1 MEEYP
6 DEKEVGRRLDEACL
20 TYQLRSKVAVLCLPG
35 LQSFL
40 GDIVDF
46 LKTRYEV
53 RTCYSNNNQ
62 EIESAVRWADTVW
75 LEWANELTST
85 LTNHSTILDGKHV
98 ICRLHS
104 YEAFAGYVRKIRWE
118 RIDNLIF
125 VAGHIKDIVVSQ
137 VPRLLQQVGYIHIVP
152 NGINMDKFI
161 FKERKKGN
169 NIAYLGYINYKKGPM
184 LLLHAFREL
193 VQTDNRY
200 RLFIAGDFQDARYK
214 LYFDQM
220 IQEMDLEKNIQM
232 DGWIENIG
240 AWLEDK
246 QYIVC
251 SSVLEGHPVSLMEAM
266 ACGLKP
272 VIHNY
277 VGARGSYPAK
287 YLWNTIPEFVQKVT
301 EDDYNSTEYREF
313 IERNY
318 SLDSQL
324 KKIEDILQP
333 SGKVE
338 QVPVPAASDTG
349 LEDKLREG
357 EGLFADGKL
366 EEAERC
372 FLAIAKQNPQCKEAF
387 NNLGVIA
394 FYRKEMDKAVD
405 FFNRSLWIDPFYK
418 NAVLNLSDVFKEL
431 NKLHEII
438 PVLEKIIEKYP
449 EDKELSELLKE
460 ARLSKRQA
468 TPADSDTR
476 RVTADVFSKQSD
488 SLSRAVN
495 WIKANTVPNEGI
507 IVSTKKR
514 ISYPEVTGYLIP
526 TLYKAGER
534 DLASQF
540 VRWLV
545 TVQQPD
551 GSFLGPGRKVSFA
564 FGTGQIIRG
573 LVTGL
578 DDLPELEQ
586 PLRRAC
592 DWIVDN
598 SSADGRLPIPSD
610 ENAWSI
616 GNRGIIS
623 EGVHLYT
630 LPPLME
636 AGERLNEPR
645 YIKFAQK
652 GLDYY
657 LKNVELTN
665 FQRPNMLTRLFLY
678 IQEALCDLGADE
690 VARKGMQ
697 SLAPFQWSNGGI
709 PAYSD
714 VAWVCSPGQAQA
726 AIVWYKLGEK
736 ERADLTLS
744 FMKTLQN
751 PSGGFFGSYG
761 VEADYFPEA
770 EISWAVK
777 FYLDAFFLA
786 YPDSSHSNQRVNQHL
801 DPDSWH
807 QAIVGESSAES
818 IATRIKSGQSMPWL
832 EAIVENT
839 APGQRV
845 LELGSGTGE
854 LSAALTLQGRQVTL
868 LDFSQKSLEFSR
880 KVFHILGLS
889 GEFQRGDV
897 LQKLPFSDNMF
908 DCVWSSGLLEHF
920 SDEEITYILREST
933 RVSRNKVLSLV
944 PNANSIPYRLGKW
957 RQEQTGQWKWGSE
970 NPKLT
975 MVDFFSQTGLKDIQ
989 EYSVGTEHS
998 TKFLSDHE
1006 LIPAAN
1012 ALDAFFKNISP
1023 EELVRLNQG
1032 YLLVTIGY
1040 KRNDE
1045 EIRRYTYEMCDLRPS
1060 KSGLDTKA
1068 SSLRLGVVGGYP
1080 VLEYVRLGY
1089 DWLAPYYNPLLFF
1102 DEVHYFQEVP
1112 TSVKS
1117 LDWGYPFYIHHY
1129 KNHLDIIQMCQECQI
1144 NILRAYDPRRGRLA
1158 AKAAQA
1164 LNIPIIVSVH

>member
-118 RIDNLIF
+118 RIDDLIF

-152 NGINMDKFI
+152 NGINMNKFI

-220 IQEMDLEKNIQM
+220 IREMGLEGNIQM
-232 DGWIENIG
+232 DGWINDVG
-240 AWLEDK
+240 AWLADK

-313 IERNY
+313 IEQNY

-394 FYRKEMDKAVD
+394 FYRKELDKAVD
-405 FFNRSLWIDPFYK
+405 FFNRSLKIDSFYK
-418 NAVLNLSDVFKEL
+418 NAVLNFSDVFKEL

-468 TPADSDTR
+468 APADLDTR
-476 RVTADVFSKQSD
+476 KASANVSSEESNSLPVSLESKQSEAISLIRKEKISQDEVKSTD
-488 SLSRAVN
+488 SSSIVPQEQRENLSEDKVKSYYNRFVEYLKHDHERPNPRHQQAKEALKQI
-495 WIKANTVPNEGI
+495 IK
-507 IVSTKKR
+507 
-514 ISYPEVTGYLIP
+514 
-526 TLYKAGER
+526 
-534 DLASQF
+534 
-540 VRWLV
+540 
-545 TVQQPD
+545 
-551 GSFLGPGRKVSFA
+551 PGMKVLDIGC
-564 FGTGQIIRG
+564 GTGITSKFIG
-573 LVTGL
+573 
-578 DDLPELEQ
+578 ELG
-586 PLRRAC
+586 AKVVG
-592 DWIVDN
+592 VD
-598 SSADGRLPIPSD
+598 ISD
-610 ENAWSI
+610 EM
-616 GNRGIIS
+616 IS
-623 EGVHLYT
+623 
-630 LPPLME
+630 
-636 AGERLNEPR
+636 
-645 YIKFAQK
+645 FAQK
-652 GLDYY
+652 ESAHQNVTYLVADAAQLDLQKQFDAITIIDSMEHILPDKLDDY
-657 LKNVELTN
+657 L
-665 FQRPNMLTRLFLY
+665 
-678 IQEALCDLGADE
+678 
-690 VARKGMQ
+690 
-697 SLAPFQWSNGGI
+697 
-709 PAYSD
+709 
-714 VAWVCSPGQAQA
+714 
-726 AIVWYKLGEK
+726 
-736 ERADLTLS
+736 
-744 FMKTLQN
+744 
-751 PSGGFFGSYG
+751 
-761 VEADYFPEA
+761 
-770 EISWAVK
+770 
-777 FYLDAFFLA
+777 
-786 YPDSSHSNQRVNQHL
+786 
-801 DPDSWH
+801 
-807 QAIVGESSAES
+807 QAISRHVS
-818 IATRIKSGQSMPWL
+818 
-832 EAIVENT
+832 ENT
-839 APGQRV
+839 
-845 LELGSGTGE
+845 
-854 LSAALTLQGRQVTL
+854 
-868 LDFSQKSLEFSR
+868 
-880 KVFHILGLS
+880 
-889 GEFQRGDV
+889 
-897 LQKLPFSDNMF
+897 
-908 DCVWSSGLLEHF
+908 
-920 SDEEITYILREST
+920 
-933 RVSRNKVLSLV
+933 
-944 PNANSIPYRLGKW
+944 
-957 RQEQTGQWKWGSE
+957 
-970 NPKLT
+970 
-975 MVDFFSQTGLKDIQ
+975 
-989 EYSVGTEHS
+989 
-998 TKFLSDHE
+998 
-1006 LIPAAN
+1006 
-1012 ALDAFFKNISP
+1012 
-1023 EELVRLNQG
+1023 
-1032 YLLVTIGY
+1032 TIY
-1040 KRNDE
+1040 
-1045 EIRRYTYEMCDLRPS
+1045 
-1060 KSGLDTKA
+1060 
-1068 SSLRLGVVGGYP
+1068 
-1080 VLEYVRLGY
+1080 
-1089 DWLAPYYNPLLFF
+1089 
-1102 DEVHYFQEVP
+1102 
-1112 TSVKS
+1112 
-1117 LDWGYPFYIHHY
+1117 
-1129 KNHLDIIQMCQECQI
+1129 
-1144 NILRAYDPRRGRLA
+1144 
-1158 AKAAQA
+1158 
-1164 LNIPIIVSVH
+1164 LNIPDGRYQRYMKNRHPQKLQIVDEAYAPDFVISCFNKIGFQPYRINIYGLDVPAQYNEYFFVTEDVLKNIYKEGLKKFGL